1 MNNKFKRIVSLVLVL
16 VMAVSL
22 FSVCA
27 FAKEKKYS
35 YYTVLGDSNASG
47 YGTDAYFVNAG
58 SKEKVKEGD
67 LITGTYPAIIAEAL
81 GLTEDQVNVRSHSGW
96 RTNEFLHEIKPDT
109 YKSYDN
115 FFRRALNF
123 VTEDSLKGEGDRI
136 IKAIKKSDLITVN
149 FGSNDIYSYTF
160 SGMSG
165 HISDIFP
172 DVPKAALLA
181 KDPVEYIAQLLKFAD
196 VMGMLDEFIDMLK
209 GYLDQYSES
218 FLKNMP
224 KVLKEIRNINGDKN
238 ATIVVLGVFCP
249 ISLDFR
255 INHELV
261 YDFRSSSDERVADIN
276 AKLKKICDD
285 YNCVFVDVSKTETY
299 GLPALDVTKLIP
311 FDSDIKYSAV
321 KMAHPTEEG
330 HQYMAKQ
337 ILTKLGVQP
346 AASAPVVS
354 SSRTP
359 IFKSTVL
366 KWTKAD
372 GAMSYRVYRADSPDG
387 EFKLIGTTFM
397 NFYLDIAGFG
407 GKTYYYKVAAV
418 NSFGGGES
426 VTSKVIKT

>member
-81 GLTEDQVNVRSHSGW
+81 GLTEKQVDVRSHSGW
-96 RTNEFLHEIKPDT
+96 RTNEFLYTIGKFKNCND
-109 YKSYDN
+109 Y
-115 FFRRALNF
+115 FRRALNF

-136 IKAIKKSDLITVN
+136 IKAIKKSDFITVN

-160 SGMSG
+160 SDMSG

-196 VMGMLDEFIDMLK
+196 VIGMLDEFIDMLK
-209 GYLDQYSES
+209 GYLDKNSES
-218 FLKNMP
+218 FLKNIP
-224 KVLKEIRNINGDKN
+224 TVIDEVKRINKEGGNN

-276 AKLKKICDD
+276 AKLKKICEDRG
-285 YNCVFVDVSKTETY
+285 CVFVDVSKTETY

-407 GKTYYYKVAAV
+407 GKTHYYKVSAV

-426 VTSKVIKT
+426 VTSKVIKA